1 MTQTTAKPRRTR
13 WGCLSIPILA
23 TLLLAAGRIHDIWY
37 ENQPLA
43 VHLRD
48 VFKESG
54 FEIPDY
60 VSDIEGAKGWVDF
73 QGDYQAAVTF
83 TVKSDDIEEFMNLP
97 SVWKTPSDFKP
108 IDNIIYF
115 GGLEV
120 PVGTY
125 VIEEWTS
132 SDYNCKYAV
141 NKEANRVYFYRSS
154 T

>member
-1 MTQTTAKPRRTR
+1 MTQTTTKPKRTR
-13 WGCLSIPILA
+13 WGCLSIPIAA
-23 TLLLAAGRIHDIWY
+23 TLLFAAAHFHDIWY
-37 ENQPLA
+37 ENQPLT

-48 VFKESG
+48 VFEESG

-60 VSDIEGAKGWVDF
+60 VNDIEGSKGWVDF
-73 QGDYQAAVTF
+73 QGDYQATVTF
-83 TVKSDDIEEFMNLP
+83 TVKSDDLEKFMDLP
-97 SVWKTPSDFKP
+97 TVWKTPSDFKP
-108 IDNIIYF
+108 IDNKTNF
-115 GGLEV
+115 GELGV

-132 SDYNCKYAV
+132 PSYNCKYAV